1 MARIEQAGP
10 SPPAGRVP
18 PGRAFPWYVRLI
30 LALQRRRYGVE
41 LESARIWGRLPRSF
55 LALTL
60 LHRSLERRGSPIDPA
75 LRALIL
81 VRISQINW
89 CAFCVDLNGAA
100 ALERSVAPE
109 KLEALPEF
117 ERSPLYTEDE
127 KSALAYAEALTDSAR
142 RVDDACFARLQ
153 LHFDEQA
160 VLELTALAAFQNL
173 SSKFN
178 AALAIPPQ
186 GFCKRSGA
194 QLIQVNRPGAAGRNM
209 DSVSKSHHLR

>member
-1 MARIEQAGP
+1 VARIEQAGP
-10 SPPAGRVP
+10 SPLAARVP
-18 PGRAFPWYVRLI
+18 PGHAFPWYVRLI
-30 LALQRRRYGVE
+30 LALQRRKYGME
-41 LESARIWGRLPRSF
+41 LESARIWGRLPRAF

-60 LHRSLERRGSPIDPA
+60 LYRALERRGSPIDPA

-109 KLEALPEF
+109 KLAALPDYEC
-117 ERSPLYTEDE
+117 SPLYAERE
-127 KSALAYAEALTDSAR
+127 KAALAYAEALTDSAR
-142 RVDDACFARLQ
+142 RVDDARFARLRS
-153 LHFDEQA
+153 HFDEQA

-178 AALAIPPQ
+178 AALAIPAQ
-186 GFCKRSGA
+186 GFCRRTGGR
-194 QLIQVNRPGAAGRNM
+194 VAGN
-209 DSVSKSHHLR
+209 